1 MTTNND
7 VQAAVE
13 RLRALHQHL
22 PSQSLLLPE
31 GVGYCSKCLV
41 SWPCDTVVTI
51 TALQQLVSERDAAR
65 AEALAA
71 GEQAR
76 VLREAA
82 WVALPVLYKVAAHDG
97 LTPCEYTPL
106 AQEAHPKVQ
115 AALALTP
122 TEAEQRVARLVAVEA
137 AIPELLAARAELA
150 DASGWDIDRLY
161 AAIDQLAAAAGT
173 GEVGA

>member
-1 MTTNND
+1 MSVVENAARD
-7 VQAAVE
+7 LLRLHVLVQGYPD
-13 RLRALHQHL
+13 RLKQVCASCQ
-22 PSQSLLLPE
+22 QD
-31 GVGYCSKCLV
+31 Y
-41 SWPCDTVVTI
+41 PCDTAIAALAALEVDTL
-51 TALQQLVSERDAAR
+51 TAERDAAR
-65 AEALAA
+65 AA
-71 GEQAR
+71 GEQVR